1 MIMVNKGTT
10 VLKANALPNFVETKL
25 VKDITVR
32 ALGYIKAGFPL
43 HFRGPSG
50 TGKTTLALHLASLID
65 RPVVMIHGDEEF
77 TTSDLVGGEQGYRT
91 RRVVDNFI
99 HTVLKAEEDVQ
110 KSWVDNRLTVAVE
123 HGLILIYDEFT
134 RSRPEANNVL
144 LSILQEKMMGLP
156 SARGSG
162 DYLKV
167 HPDFVAIFTSNPEE
181 YAGVH
186 RSQDALRDRMITM
199 DLDYFD
205 RDTEIAITQ
214 GKSNLSYNDAAK
226 IVDIVRDLRVSEEC
240 EFRPTV
246 RGCIMIAKSLST
258 LGGRVNAKNKIFREI
273 CQDILA
279 SETSRIGSSINQ
291 VKVKNL
297 VKVLINKHC

>member
-1 MIMVNKGTT
+1 MIMVTKGTT
-10 VLKANALPNFVETKL
+10 VLKARALPNFVETKL
-25 VKDITVR
+25 VKEITVR

-50 TGKTTLALHLASLID
+50 TGKTTLALHLASIID

-99 HTVLKAEEDVQ
+99 HSVMKAEEDVQ

-123 HGLILIYDEFT
+123 HGFILIYDEFT

-214 GKSNLSYNDAAK
+214 GKSNLSYNDAEK
-226 IVDIVRDLRVSEEC
+226 IVNIVRDLRVSEEC

-258 LGGRVNAKNKIFREI
+258 LGGRVSAKNKIFREI

>member
-1 MIMVNKGTT
+1 MIMVTKSTT
-10 VLKANALPNFVETKL
+10 VLKARALPNFVETKF
-25 VKDITVR
+25 VKEVTVR

-50 TGKTTLALHLASLID
+50 TGKTTLALHLASIID

-99 HTVLKAEEDVQ
+99 HSVMKAEEDVQ

-156 SARGSG
+156 AARGGG

-167 HPDFVAIFTSNPEE
+167 HPDFIAIFTSNPEE

-205 RDTEIAITQ
+205 RETEIAITKA
-214 GKSNLSYNDAAK
+214 KSNLSYHDAAK
-226 IVDIVRDLRVSEEC
+226 IVDIVRGLRVSEEC
-240 EFRPTV
+240 EFRPTI

-258 LGGRVNAKNKIFREI
+258 LGGVVSAKNKIFREI

-297 VKVLINKHC
+297 VKVLIDKHC

>member
-1 MIMVNKGTT
+1 
-10 VLKANALPNFVETKL
+10 
-25 VKDITVR
+25 
-32 ALGYIKAGFPL
+32 
-43 HFRGPSG
+43 
-50 TGKTTLALHLASLID
+50 
-65 RPVVMIHGDEEF
+65 VMIHGDEEF

-99 HTVLKAEEDVQ
+99 HSVMKAEEDVQ

-123 HGLILIYDEFT
+123 HGFILIYDEFT

-258 LGGRVNAKNKIFREI
+258 LGGQVSAKNKIFREI

>member
-1 MIMVNKGTT
+1 MMIVTKGTT
-10 VLKANALPNFVETKL
+10 VLKARALPNFVETKF
-25 VKDITVR
+25 VKEITVR

-50 TGKTTLALHLASLID
+50 TGKTTLALHLASIID

-99 HTVLKAEEDVQ
+99 HSVMKAEEDVQ

-167 HPDFVAIFTSNPEE
+167 HPDFIAIFTSNPEE

-199 DLDYFD
+199 DLDFFD
-205 RDTEIAITQ
+205 RETEIAIAKA
-214 GKSNLSYNDAAK
+214 KSDLSYQDAAK

-240 EFRPTV
+240 EFRPTI

-258 LGGRVNAKNKIFREI
+258 LGGLVSAKNKIFREI
-273 CQDILA
+273 CQDILS

-297 VKVLINKHC
+297 VKVLIDKHC

>member
-1 MIMVNKGTT
+1 MIMVTKGTT
-10 VLKANALPNFVETKL
+10 VLKARALPNFVETKF
-25 VKDITVR
+25 VKEVTVR

-50 TGKTTLALHLASLID
+50 TGKTTLALHLASIID

-99 HTVLKAEEDVQ
+99 HSVMKAEEDVQ

-156 SARGSG
+156 AARGGG

-167 HPDFVAIFTSNPEE
+167 HPDFIAIFTSNPEE

-205 RDTEIAITQ
+205 RETEIAITKA
-214 GKSNLSYNDAAK
+214 KSNLSYNDAAK

-240 EFRPTV
+240 EFRPTI

-258 LGGRVNAKNKIFREI
+258 LGGFVSAKNKIFREI

-297 VKVLINKHC
+297 VKVLIDKHC

>member
-1 MIMVNKGTT
+1 
-10 VLKANALPNFVETKL
+10 
-25 VKDITVR
+25 
-32 ALGYIKAGFPL
+32 
-43 HFRGPSG
+43 
-50 TGKTTLALHLASLID
+50 
-65 RPVVMIHGDEEF
+65 MIHGDEEF
-77 TTSDLVGGEQGYRT
+77 TTSDLVGGEQGYRS

-156 SARGSG
+156 AARGGG

-167 HPDFVAIFTSNPEE
+167 HPDFIAIFTSNPEE

-205 RDTEIAITQ
+205 RETEIAITKA
-214 GKSNLSYNDAAK
+214 KSNLSYNDAAK

-240 EFRPTV
+240 EFRPTI

-258 LGGRVNAKNKIFREI
+258 LGGLVSAKNKIFREI
-273 CQDILA
+273 CRDILA

-297 VKVLINKHC
+297 VKVLIDKHC

>member
-1 MIMVNKGTT
+1 M
-10 VLKANALPNFVETKL
+10 
-25 VKDITVR
+25 
-32 ALGYIKAGFPL
+32 
-43 HFRGPSG
+43 
-50 TGKTTLALHLASLID
+50 
-65 RPVVMIHGDEEF
+65 
-77 TTSDLVGGEQGYRT
+77 
-91 RRVVDNFI
+91 
-99 HTVLKAEEDVQ
+99 KAEEDVQ

-167 HPDFVAIFTSNPEE
+167 HPDFIAIFTSNPEE

-199 DLDYFD
+199 DLDFFD
-205 RDTEIAITQ
+205 RETEIAIAKA
-214 GKSNLSYNDAAK
+214 KSDLSYADAAK
-226 IVDIVRDLRVSEEC
+226 IVDIVRDLRGSEEC
-240 EFRPTV
+240 EFRPTI

-258 LGGRVNAKNKIFREI
+258 LGGLVSAKNKIFREI

-291 VKVKNL
+291 VKVKKL
-297 VKVLINKHC
+297 VQVLIDKHC